1 MSGSIKSKENFW
13 LLSFWRLMSR
23 VNNVEENIIP
33 GEKKP
38 RRIKS
43 KGNFCPGG
51 KFWRKTYPEE
61 KVWGKDGAK
70 PFWYDLVCCI
80 CIFNMQISKY
90 KHCLVFPQVFVFYF

>member
-23 VNNVEENIIP
+23 VNNVEENIIS

-43 KGNFCPGG
+43 QGNSCRGG
-51 KFWRKTYPEE
+51 TFLRKNYPEE
-61 KVWGKDGAK
+61 KIWGKDEAK
-70 PFWYDLVCCI
+70 PLKPDMSMIHTSFTFRITKL
-80 CIFNMQISKY
+80 
-90 KHCLVFPQVFVFYF
+90 